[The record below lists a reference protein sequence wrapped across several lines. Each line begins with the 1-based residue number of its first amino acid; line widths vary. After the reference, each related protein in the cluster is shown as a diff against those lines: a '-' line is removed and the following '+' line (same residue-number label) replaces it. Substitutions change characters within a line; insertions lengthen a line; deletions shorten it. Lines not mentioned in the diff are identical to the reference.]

1 MISVIEEYFNKIRT
15 PKQARKLFPVTKDI
29 IYLDS
34 AHYSHFSL
42 EARRR
47 LIEAID
53 GFTYSNDNLS
63 MVNFQT
69 AERVREKCAKLI
81 HANTEDVFISSNT
94 THGLNVFVNGIDL
107 KAGDKVAFA
116 DSEFPAVVYPWLN
129 LEKLKGIKC
138 VYIPSDNGKIKLEDI
153 ERTIRENEVKVL
165 TISSVEFLGF
175 RNDLRSVR
183 KICTENN
190 CLLVVD
196 AIQNIGACPIYVDEI
211 GMDYLSAGSQKWMMS
226 PAGVGFSYINPAI
239 KHRVSPT
246 YLSTVNIKYDYKNF
260 LDYKLDYVDSAVIY
274 ENSTLNILGM
284 IGLEAAL
291 DLFLNIGLEKIFSH
305 ILSLQDILIRELEGT
320 DFEIVSDLTPLNR
333 SNILIF
339 SHIDR
344 SRNEE
349 IQKALVEKKI
359 FIALREGFL
368 RLSPHLFNNEDEV
381 KKLVEELRKL

>member
-1 MISVIEEYFNKIRT
+1 MISVIQDYFNKVRT
-15 PKQARKLFPVTKDI
+15 PKQARNLFPVTKDI

-34 AHYSHFSL
+34 AHYSHYSL

-47 LIEAID
+47 LVEAVD
-53 GFTYSNDNLS
+53 GFTYTNDNLS
-63 MVNFQT
+63 MINYQT

-81 HANTEDVFISSNT
+81 HAKTKDVFISSNT

-138 VYIPSDNGKIKLEDI
+138 IYIPSDNGKIKLEDI
-153 ERTIRENEVKVL
+153 EKTIKENDVKVL

-175 RNDLRSVR
+175 RNDLKAIR

-211 GMDYLSAGSQKWMMS
+211 EMDFLSAGSQKWMMS
-226 PAGVGFSYINPAI
+226 PAGVGFAWINPKI

-246 YLSTVNIKYDYKNF
+246 YLSTVNIKYDFTNF

-274 ENSTLNILGM
+274 ENSTLNVLGM

-291 DLFLNIGLEKIFSH
+291 ELFLNIGLEKIFDH
-305 ILSLQDILIRELEGT
+305 ILSLQDVLIEGLEGSN
-320 DFEIVSDLTPLNR
+320 FEIVSDLTPLHR

-339 SHIDR
+339 SHNDH
-344 SRNEE
+344 SKNEG

-368 RLSPHLFNNEDEV
+368 RLSPHLFNNEEEV
-381 KKLVEELRKL
+381 KKLVEELNKF